1 MDHLA
6 ILDAKRKLLE
16 KILRKEKTVESRWYV
31 HKKAQYQTIEKGEI
45 VYFKETGK
53 SVTAKARVSQV
64 LFFDKLSSK
73 KVREIL
79 NDYGRE
85 IGFDKTAKKNAFEK
99 YKNKKYCTLIFLSNV
114 EEIKPFA
121 VDKTGYGLM
130 CAWITV
136 KNINN
141 IRKKEKT
148 I

>member
-31 HKKAQYQTIEKGEI
+31 HKKAPYQTIKKGEVI
-45 VYFKETGK
+45 YFKEAGK
-53 SVTAKARVSQV
+53 PVSAKARVSHV
-64 LFFDKLSSK
+64 LFFDKVSSN
-73 KVREIL
+73 KVKDIL
-79 NDYGRE
+79 EKYGRE

-121 VDKTGYGLM
+121 IDKTGYGLM
-130 CAWITV
+130 CA
-136 KNINN
+136 
-141 IRKKEKT
+141 
-148 I
+148 

>member
-31 HKKAQYQTIEKGEI
+31 HKKAPYQTIEKGEI

-85 IGFDKTAKKNAFEK
+85 IGFDETAKKNAFEK

>member
-31 HKKAQYQTIEKGEI
+31 HKKAPYQTIEKGEI

-64 LFFDKLSSK
+64 LFFDKLYSK

-85 IGFDKTAKKNAFEK
+85 IGFDETAKKNAFEK

-136 KNINN
+136 KNIRD

>member
-31 HKKAQYQTIEKGEI
+31 HKKAPYQTIEKGEI

-130 CAWITV
+130 CAWITI
-136 KNINN
+136 KDINN
-141 IRKKEKT
+141 IKKHK
-148 I
+148 